1 MNGFRIAL
9 VGLFTWMSLGLA
21 SQALA
26 ADPPKSAQAASPE
39 FATIPMKYVDA
50 VAMTPTVEALIR
62 PLECIAIPVPH
73 MNAIIV
79 SGPKDRLAEARKLVE
94 QLDVEPR
101 KAASHQQLRVFT
113 LKAIPTDKNLE
124 NALSVIFAGRQ
135 GARFAIDPVRNQ
147 VIVYCDEQTSDMVTA
162 LLSKLDSTPER
173 QPTFDVQIRVI
184 WLVNGAPEENAPKL
198 PDDLGPVLRTLVRMG
213 IDKPVLAAQTMV
225 VTSIENPFVAKGT
238 ARVDQGGLCD
248 FSVTGFA
255 RDNKD
260 GSRLSLNL
268 QAGRADQARPAQFG
282 GENRR
287 QDILHLETEIAAP
300 MGHIVVLGM
309 TPTANLTSVFLVQI
323 QRAEPAAGKK

>member
-1 MNGFRIAL
+1 MNRCRIAS
-9 VGLFTWMSLGLA
+9 VGLFTLMCVGFA
-21 SQALA
+21 SQATA
-26 ADPPKSAQAASPE
+26 ADPPKPAQAASPE

-62 PLECIAIPVPH
+62 PLECTAIPVPH

-94 QLDVEPR
+94 QLDAEP
-101 KAASHQQLRVFT
+101 KKVASQQQLRVYT
-113 LKAIPTDKNLE
+113 LKSIPTDQNLE
-124 NALSVIFAGRQ
+124 KALGVIFAGRQ
-135 GARFAIDPVRNQ
+135 GARFAIDPARNQ

-184 WLVNGAPEENAPKL
+184 WLVNGAPEESAPKL
-198 PDDLGPVLRTLVRMG
+198 PEDLGPVLRTLVRMG

-225 VTSIENPFVAKGT
+225 VTSIDNPFVAKGT

-248 FSVTGFA
+248 FSVTGMA

-268 QAGRADQARPAQFG
+268 QAGRADRAQG
-282 GENRR
+282 K

-309 TPTANLTSVFLVQI
+309 TPTANMTSVFLVQI